1 MRLKFYVTRGL
12 HGGICQDLKEMR
24 EEVIWVSEKRTFQA
38 KGILNT
44 NVPWSECMSGILRT
58 ATKLVK

>member
-1 MRLKFYVTRGL
+1 MVLSK
-12 HGGICQDLKEMR
+12 QDLKEAR

-44 NVPWSECMSGILRT
+44 KVPWSECMSGICR
-58 ATKLVK
+58 

>member
-1 MRLKFYVTRGL
+1 MLSEGFMVVSK
-12 HGGICQDLKEMR
+12 QDLKEVR

-44 NVPWSECMSGILRT
+44 KVPWSECMSGILGT
-58 ATKLVK
+58 ATKLVWMK

>member
-1 MRLKFYVTRGL
+1 MSPEGFMVVSK
-12 HGGICQDLKEMR
+12 QDLKEMR